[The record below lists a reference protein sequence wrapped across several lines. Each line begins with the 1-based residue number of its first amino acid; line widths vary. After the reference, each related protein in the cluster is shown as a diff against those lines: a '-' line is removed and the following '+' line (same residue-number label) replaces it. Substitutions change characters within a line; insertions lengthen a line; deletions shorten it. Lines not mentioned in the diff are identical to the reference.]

1 MIGYRRDIWPAIK
14 RYSTP
19 RKRGSRSFRQIEF
32 QLERE
37 VVTIKDKEFDHPLSE
52 SDRDRIIDLRSAK
65 ANIRSAI
72 DELAFVT
79 LKALETTDEL
89 KRIRN
94 AIAGAMKDLKKTADR
109 IAKIGMAADT
119 IRQVLGGVEK
129 IGKQIEK
136 LNEDEKEMA

>member
-1 MIGYRRDIWPAIK
+1 MASHQEIFDTAQKGISELQAV
-14 RYSTP
+14 
-19 RKRGSRSFRQIEF
+19 EF

-37 VVTIKDKEFDHPLSE
+37 VVTIKDQEFDHPLSE

-94 AIAGAMKDLKKTADR
+94 AIAGVVKDLKKTADR
-109 IAKIGMAADT
+109 IAKIGMVANT
-119 IRQVLGGVEK
+119 ITSVLGGVEK
-129 IGKQIEK
+129 LGKQIEK
-136 LNEDEKEMA
+136 LNEDEKETA

>member
-1 MIGYRRDIWPAIK
+1 MASHQEIFDTAQK
-14 RYSTP
+14 RISEL
-19 RKRGSRSFRQIEF
+19 QAVEF

-37 VVTIKDKEFDHPLSE
+37 VVTIKDQEFDHPLTDN
-52 SDRDRIIDLRSAK
+52 DRDRVIDLRSAK

-94 AIAGAMKDLKKTADR
+94 AIAGAVKDLKKTADR
-109 IAKIGMAADT
+109 IARIGMIADT
-119 IRQVLGGVEK
+119 ITRILGGVETLAK
-129 IGKQIEK
+129 RIEK
-136 LNEDEKEMA
+136 LNKEEKTA